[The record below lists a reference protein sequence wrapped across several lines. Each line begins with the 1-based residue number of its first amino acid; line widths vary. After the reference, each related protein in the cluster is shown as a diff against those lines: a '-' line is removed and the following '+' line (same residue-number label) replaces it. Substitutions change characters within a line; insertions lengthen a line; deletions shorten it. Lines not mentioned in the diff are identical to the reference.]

1 MRNRTKHGTGTTK
14 TKNSERKIKIG
25 INVIEQ
31 LIRYQKGIKEKL
43 LSFGKKLEVEDYVF
57 LSLESMIPMPL
68 TTLHKGFKRIV
79 QRAGLKECTIHSLRH
94 SHATILM
101 NDSVPVR
108 AIAERLGNTPE
119 MIYTTYGHVL
129 REMEDKIIDT
139 FDRAIETGAKSGA
152 NL

>member
-1 MRNRTKHGTGTTK
+1 
-14 TKNSERKIKIG
+14 
-25 INVIEQ
+25 
-31 LIRYQKGIKEKL
+31 
-43 LSFGKKLEVEDYVF
+43 
-57 LSLESMIPMPL
+57 MIPMPL
-68 TTLHKGFKRIV
+68 TTLQKGFKRIV

-101 NDSVPVR
+101 NDGVPVK

-139 FDRAIETGAKSGA
+139 FDRYIEIGAKSGA

>member
-1 MRNRTKHGTGTTK
+1 MTNFR
-14 TKNSERKIKIG
+14 
-25 INVIEQ
+25 
-31 LIRYQKGIKEKL
+31 
-43 LSFGKKLEVEDYVF
+43 KKLEDKDFVF
-57 LSLESMIPMPL
+57 HSLESMIPMPL
-68 TTLHKGFKRIV
+68 TTLQKGFKRIV

-101 NDSVPVR
+101 NDGVPVK

-139 FDRAIETGAKSGA
+139 FDRYIEIGAKSGA